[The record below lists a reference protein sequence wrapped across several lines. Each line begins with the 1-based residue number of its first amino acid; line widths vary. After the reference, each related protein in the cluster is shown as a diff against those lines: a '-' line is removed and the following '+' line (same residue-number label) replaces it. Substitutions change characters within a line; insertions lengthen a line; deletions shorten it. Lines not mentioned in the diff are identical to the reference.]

1 LNNNLNY
8 YKHEENSHASLFL
21 RENVPNAGCVW
32 TIRRMSYYPQI
43 FHEPYLFRFFYIHC
57 LFVLSGKTLHAF
69 NILYIHGAK
78 WSVFMDTFCLPQSWM
93 IQSVFHSRHFK
104 ETLHAL
110 YIIYR
115 RSKVECF
122 CGHFLSVGVKN
133 FPVCFIFSIMIYFI
147 PFYNQLHIG

>member
-1 LNNNLNY
+1 
-8 YKHEENSHASLFL
+8 
-21 RENVPNAGCVW
+21 
-32 TIRRMSYYPQI
+32 
-43 FHEPYLFRFFYIHC
+43 
-57 LFVLSGKTLHAF
+57 
-69 NILYIHGAK
+69 
-78 WSVFMDTFCLPQSWM
+78 MDTFCLPQSWI

-115 RSKVECF
+115 RSKVKCF